1 MLELF
6 LYTPVHWNCGLYIF
20 YIPGTGYTNI
30 GYTSRG
36 IWHLW
41 EFFNPM
47 LDCLKVE
54 PLKLPSETSLKN
66 WKLCLSTWKSSPSSE
81 KNTWFFEACITWIWR
96 LWQSWLFGNQFWA
109 WNCINLFLLQTTSCR
124 LHLMARTWEANT
136 TNLPHCLVRIV
147 KTSSKLSGLQYQYQC
162 EMPRYQ
168 ERWLIHGDSWL
179 PCETGGWQLS
189 RFN

>member
-6 LYTPVHWNCGLYIF
+6 LYTPVHWTCGLYIYIYIYIF
-20 YIPGTGYTNI
+20 YIPGTRYTNI
-30 GYTSRG
+30 WYTSRG

-41 EFFNPM
+41 EFFNPGM
-47 LDCLKVE
+47 LD
-54 PLKLPSETSLKN
+54 
-66 WKLCLSTWKSSPSSE
+66 CLSTWKSSPSSE
-81 KNTWFFEACITWIWR
+81 KKTWFFEACITWIWR
-96 LWQSWLFGNQFWA
+96 LWQSWFFGNQFWA

-147 KTSSKLSGLQYQYQC
+147 KTSSKLSGLRYQYQC

-189 RFN
+189 CFN